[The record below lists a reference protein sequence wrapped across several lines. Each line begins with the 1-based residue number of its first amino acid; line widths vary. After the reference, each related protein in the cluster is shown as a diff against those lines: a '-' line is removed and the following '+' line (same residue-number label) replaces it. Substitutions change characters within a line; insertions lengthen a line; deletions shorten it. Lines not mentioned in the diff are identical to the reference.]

1 LHSTR
6 RIPLATSPRNQL
18 STLAIVAVVALR
30 MGIGFHFFCEGVSK
44 LQNPK
49 PFSAGFLS
57 AAKGPFAGA
66 FQGMVWDKDGLGRLD
81 VKGTKRHF
89 ANYRQRAKNHF
100 GFDKAQAQLAE
111 KLELVHGIAVQ
122 TWIDQ
127 NHDDIFKYKKGIERL
142 KDIHADP
149 SRMEVASLKGQAKE
163 IAGEQ
168 KILWMPIQAKI
179 DSIWIDYERAVNTL
193 ATSEQYNRGGYI
205 EIGKLD
211 AGVMQSGTIDGLIP
225 WFDLTIGLLLL
236 FGLFTRPAA
245 LAAAAFLASVVLTQ
259 WPLADG
265 ALPVYNQFVEMIAL
279 LVVAA
284 IGAGRFAGLDLLV
297 GFALSK
303 CCKPKQKTEQAK

>member
-1 LHSTR
+1 
-6 RIPLATSPRNQL
+6 
-18 STLAIVAVVALR
+18 

-57 AAKGPFAGA
+57 AAKGPFSG
-66 FQGMVWDKDGLGRLD
+66 FFHGMIWDNDGLGRLKVED
-81 VKGTKRHF
+81 TQLHF

-100 GFDKAQAQLAE
+100 GFDEKQAKDAE
-111 KLELVHGIAVQ
+111 RLELVHIIALQ

-127 NHDDIFKYKKGIERL
+127 QDGEITKYQNGIKRL
-142 KDIHADP
+142 KNIHADR

-163 IAGEQ
+163 IAGDQ
-168 KILWMPIQAKI
+168 KTLWMPIQSKI
-179 DSIWIDYERAVNTL
+179 DSIWSDYERAVNAL
-193 ATSEQYNRGGYI
+193 ATSEQYRSGYI
-205 EIGKLD
+205 EIGKLH
-211 AGVMQSGTIDGLIP
+211 AGAMDSGTIDGLIP

-245 LAAAAFLASVVLTQ
+245 VAAAVFLGSVVLTQ
-259 WPLADG
+259 WPLAEG

-284 IGAGRFAGLDLLV
+284 IGAGRFAGLDLLLS
-297 GFALSK
+297 FAMCK
-303 CCKPKQKTEQAK
+303 CCKPKQKTEQAQ